1 MNRAVLELITGVF
14 IMVHRAPHS
23 NGIVCNIYGRDWLPL
38 LSASVPHGVWPAVL
52 KHKVILQ
59 K

>member
-14 IMVHRAPHS
+14 ITVHRAPHS
-23 NGIVCNIYGRDWLPL
+23 NGIVCNIYGLDWLPL
-38 LSASVPHGVWPAVL
+38 LSASMPHGVWPAVL